1 MRLARPSPLQNR
13 VDPFGRLLAV
23 PERGGWT
30 GNRGCLHDG
39 AYRIGRRGWT
49 TRAWITCR
57 LSFKNRRR
65 AVMSPGRYTELFFL
79 DEASAF
85 AAGHRPCGEC
95 RRADFGRFKA
105 AWLAGNA
112 VIDPG
117 RDPPITL
124 VDAILHRERIAR
136 TPWSQAPARFAMIR
150 QLPDGA
156 MVSEDGGAWLLW
168 RGSLHRWTPGGYVGR
183 RQANAAAA
191 MPVITPMSVVGAF
204 AAGYRPTVHPTA
216 EQAPLN
222 EWGVSAS
229 EAGTER

>member
-1 MRLARPSPLQNR
+1 MRSARPSPLQNR

-23 PERGGWT
+23 PERGAWT
-30 GNRGCLHDG
+30 GNRGRLHDG
-39 AYRIGRRGWT
+39 AYHIGRRGWT
-49 TRAWITCR
+49 TRAWIICR

-95 RRADFGRFKA
+95 RRVDLTAFKA

-112 VIDPG
+112 IVDLS
-117 RDPPITL
+117 RNPPITQ

-136 TPWSQAPARFAMIR
+136 TPWSQAPPRSTTVG

-156 MVSEDGGAWLLW
+156 MVSDDGEAWLLW
-168 RGSLHRWTPGGYVGR
+168 RGSLHRWTPGGYLGR

-191 MPVITPMSVVGAF
+191 MPVITPMSVVRAF
-204 AAGYRPTVHPTA
+204 AAGYRPTVHSTA
-216 EQAPLN
+216 EQAPPDQS
-222 EWGVSAS
+222 GVSAS
-229 EAGTER
+229 GAGIER